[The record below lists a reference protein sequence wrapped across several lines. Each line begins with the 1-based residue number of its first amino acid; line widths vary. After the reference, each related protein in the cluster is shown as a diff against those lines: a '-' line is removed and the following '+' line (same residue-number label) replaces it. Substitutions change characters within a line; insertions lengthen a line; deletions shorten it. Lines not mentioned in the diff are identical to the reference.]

1 MSQAHR
7 TAERREALPSH
18 RSRRRRRESRASRIV
33 PAACW
38 TIIAACVTAFA
49 ASLLVPLWFQLN
61 DQRLLLVTSGSME
74 PYFRAGDAV
83 VVQRISD
90 PSQLR
95 INQVASFYPATSDQL
110 VTHRI
115 IDLKS
120 FPVLEQDDATGSM
133 EPVLGADGEPL
144 TQEYIITKGDAN
156 AHPDPNAT
164 PWTNVRG
171 VVLRVEPGW
180 GALLHWSHSAQG
192 RAVML
197 VPPLV
202 LLAAM
207 EIAGIVRER
216 RRARA
221 EAEREKDE
229 EVRLDDAFLLE

>member
-1 MSQAHR
+1 MSQDHR
-7 TAERREALPSH
+7 AVD
-18 RSRRRRRESRASRIV
+18 RRESRASRIV
-33 PAACW
+33 PVACW
-38 TIIAACVTAFA
+38 TIIVVCITAFA
-49 ASLLVPLWFQLN
+49 TSLAVPLWFQLN

-95 INQVASFYPATSDQL
+95 INQVASFYPATSNQL

-120 FPVLEQDDATGSM
+120 FPVLEQNEASGTM
-133 EPVLGADGEPL
+133 EPVLDEDGTPRV
-144 TQEYIITKGDAN
+144 QEYIITKGDAN
-156 AHPDPNAT
+156 DHPDPNAT

-180 GALLHWSHSAQG
+180 GAILNWAHSPQG
-192 RAVML
+192 RAAML

-207 EIAGIVRER
+207 ELGGVIRER
-216 RRARA
+216 RRARSEGA
-221 EAEREKDE
+221 KLQEEA
-229 EVRLDDAFLLE
+229 RLDDAYLLE

>member
-1 MSQAHR
+1 MADGQGTHD
-7 TAERREALPSH
+7 RREAAPAPLA
-18 RSRRRRRESRASRIV
+18 RRRRRESRSSRIV

-38 TIIAACVTAFA
+38 TIIAVCVAAFA
-49 ASLLVPLWFQLN
+49 TSLAIPLWFHFN
-61 DQRLLLVTSGSME
+61 DQRILLVTSGSME
-74 PYFRAGDAV
+74 PYFNAGDAV
-83 VVQRISD
+83 VVQRISN

-120 FPVLEQDDATGSM
+120 FPVLESSPTTGNM
-133 EPVLGADGEPL
+133 EPVHDENGEPRM
-144 TQEYIITKGDAN
+144 QQYIITKGDAN
-156 AHPDPNAT
+156 DPPDPNAT

-171 VVLRVEPGW
+171 IVLDVYPGMGETLGW
-180 GALLHWSHSAQG
+180 AHSAQG

-207 EIAGIVRER
+207 EIGGLIRER
-216 RRARA
+216 RRSRA
-221 EAEREKDE
+221 EEPREQE
-229 EVRLDDAFLLE
+229 EVRIDESLLLD

>member
-1 MSQAHR
+1 MPSAQRAEDRRQAPP
-7 TAERREALPSH
+7 AP
-18 RSRRRRRESRASRIV
+18 RSRRRRRESRSSRIV

-38 TIIAACVTAFA
+38 TIVAVCIAAFA
-49 ASLLVPLWFQLN
+49 ASLAIPLWFQLN
-61 DQRLLLVTSGSME
+61 DQRILLVTSGSME

-95 INQVASFYPATSDQL
+95 INQVASFYPATSNQL

-120 FPVLEQDDATGSM
+120 FPVLEQDESTGRM
-133 EPVLGADGEPL
+133 EPVYDADGNPVM
-144 TQEYIITKGDAN
+144 QEYIITKGDAN
-156 AHPDPNAT
+156 DHTDPNAT

-171 VVLRVEPGW
+171 IVLSVEPGW
-180 GALLHWSHSAQG
+180 GAILNWAHSPQG
-192 RAVML
+192 RFVML

-207 EIAGIVRER
+207 EIGGVIRER
-216 RRARA
+216 RRVKA
-221 EAEREKDE
+221 EGVRQREE
-229 EVRLDDAFLLE
+229 ERLDDAYLLD

>member
-1 MSQAHR
+1 MSQAQR
-7 TAERREALPSH
+7 AEDRREALPTP

-38 TIIAACVTAFA
+38 TIIAVCVTAFA

-83 VVQRISD
+83 IVQRISD

-120 FPVLEQDDATGSM
+120 FPVLEQNTATGRM
-133 EPVLGADGEPL
+133 EPVYGPDGE
-144 TQEYIITKGDAN
+144 QIMQQYIVTKGDAN
-156 AHPDPNAT
+156 EHPDPNAT

-171 VVLRVEPGW
+171 VVLSVEPGW
-180 GALLHWSHSAQG
+180 GAILHWAHSAQG
-192 RAVML
+192 RATML

-207 EIAGIVRER
+207 EIGGIIRER

-221 EAEREKDE
+221 EAQRNRDE
-229 EVRLDDAFLLE
+229 EVRFDDAFLLE